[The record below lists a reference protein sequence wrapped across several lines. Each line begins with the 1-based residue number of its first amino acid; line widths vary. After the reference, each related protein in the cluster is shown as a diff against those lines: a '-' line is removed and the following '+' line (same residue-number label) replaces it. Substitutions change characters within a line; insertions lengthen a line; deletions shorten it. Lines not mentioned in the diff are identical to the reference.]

1 MSLSYSDIVITLVI
15 VGVVLFAA
23 WRLGQ
28 INPVGT
34 GKLAKRLSAVELIVA
49 EQGKKLD
56 TQGAALSTLA
66 ISAADTARNVEAMR
80 VEIAADRGVTER
92 TWSAVDRLQH
102 FFIEDSF
109 ERRRDD
115 R

>member
-15 VGVVLFAA
+15 VGSVLFAA

-56 TQGAALSTLA
+56 SQGEALTTLA
-66 ISAADTARNVEAMR
+66 VSSADTARNVAAMR
-80 VEIAADRGVTER
+80 VEIASDRGVTER
-92 TWSAVDRLQH
+92 TWSAVDRLQT

-109 ERRRDD
+109 KARRGEQ
-115 R
+115 